1 MLGGRLEVEDKS
13 EAEDM
18 SEVRFDRRRRS
29 WDIFCYISS
38 SLRTSR
44 LCCISLH
51 RKPRCQRRLRK
62 MQPLMMASRTAIELS
77 K

>member
-44 LCCISLH
+44 PCCISWR
-51 RKPRCQRRLRK
+51 RKPRCQRCLRK
-62 MQPLMMASRTAIELS
+62 MQPLMIASGTEIQLS